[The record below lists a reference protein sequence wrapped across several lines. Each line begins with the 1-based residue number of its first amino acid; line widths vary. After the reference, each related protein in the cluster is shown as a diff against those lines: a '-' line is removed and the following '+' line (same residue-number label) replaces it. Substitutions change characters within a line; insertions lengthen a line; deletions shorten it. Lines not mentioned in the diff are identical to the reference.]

1 MMADIL
7 YPTDEFRR
15 LVQPLIGLPVSLP
28 WKGYGSAIFL
38 ELGVLAPLASPRQNH
53 NMGEAGITVYWD
65 WRVEFE
71 TKILF
76 GSSDS
81 GPQITKGISHLQGE
95 KVESLAVEGQVPELV
110 VGFSM
115 GLRLRS
121 MRMGCDHPQ
130 WAIRLPDGNYV
141 GARNGQ
147 LYVGKGTEEIS
158 QEKADAY
165 DLADRTVKR
174 WGVAI
179 SEPKKGYCRD
189 CNSFVRI
196 DGHGAFLDY
205 GVCISESSPF
215 DGRAV
220 NALSGCPSFTAE

>member
-1 MMADIL
+1 MTDVL
-7 YPTDEFRR
+7 YSTEEFQR

-38 ELGVLAPLASPRQNH
+38 ELGVLTAPKSPRLSKSN
-53 NMGEAGITVYWD
+53 GEAGINVYWD

-71 TKILF
+71 TKIAF

-81 GPQITKGISHLQGE
+81 GPMIAEGISGLQGE

-110 VGFSM
+110 VGFSA
-115 GLRLRS
+115 GLHLRS
-121 MRMGCDHPQ
+121 MRMGRGQPQ
-130 WAIRLPDGNYV
+130 WAILLPDGNYV
-141 GARNGQ
+141 GARKGQ
-147 LYVGKGTEEIS
+147 LYVGKGTMEIS
-158 QEKADAY
+158 QEEADAY
-165 DLADRTVKR
+165 NLATLTVKR
-174 WGVAI
+174 WGDAI
-179 SEPKKGYCRD
+179 SEPKKGSCRD

-205 GVCISESSPF
+205 GVCVSESSPF

-220 NALSGCPSFTAE
+220 SGGSGCPSFIAE